1 MRNHNTFFFLVVF
14 HVSLLV
20 GRHLCSS
27 DNYQVRFL
35 FILKTKQKRITFE
48 LDRLTA
54 EGKPDGR
61 NEWIIHRRRK
71 GLAGRPETL
80 LSLDL
85 QKDPTPKEKKTNNG
99 VRVNFCVCDPLVWDT
114 HMRPL
119 KHKSSFGKE
128 AKVEKEQEER
138 EERRNTRIL
147 WRGARGGGQG
157 AEGRAAAHVPERRPF
172 TGAGGE
178 GRKDWLSGLWAVS
191 PAAGWLLAIQ
201 SLMPG

>member
-35 FILKTKQKRITFE
+35 FILKKKTYHIQ

-54 EGKPDGR
+54 EGKPDGEISDYPPAEER
-61 NEWIIHRRRK
+61 SCRTSWDVALTVICKR
-71 GLAGRPETL
+71 
-80 LSLDL
+80 
-85 QKDPTPKEKKTNNG
+85 PTPKEKKNTNNG

-119 KHKSSFGKE
+119 KHNSSFGKE
-128 AKVEKEQEER
+128 AKVEKEPVER
-138 EERRNTRIL
+138 EERRNTLIL
-147 WRGARGGGQG
+147 LREWEG
-157 AEGRAAAHVPERRPF
+157 EGRGAAHVPERRPF

-178 GRKDWLSGLWAVS
+178 RRKDWLSGLWAVF

-201 SLMPG
+201 S